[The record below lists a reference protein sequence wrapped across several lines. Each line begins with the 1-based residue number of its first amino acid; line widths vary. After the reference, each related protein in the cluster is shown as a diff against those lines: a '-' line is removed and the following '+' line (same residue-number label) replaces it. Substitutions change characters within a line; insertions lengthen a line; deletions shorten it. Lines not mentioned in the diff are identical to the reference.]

1 MGALDLHVG
10 RVGGS
15 GGGIGGSSAGGRGAG
30 REAGWSEAG
39 GSLEASIHAPGR
51 VGTPGGLTPARKSVI
66 GGDTALR
73 NKANGEEL
81 VDKGM
86 GGEIFSDLAHKS
98 RSSPQKENL
107 VLPPNGPR
115 ESWISGLLGN
125 IQAVGIG

>member
-1 MGALDLHVG
+1 MGLGEKQDGLKLVG
-10 RVGGS
+10 LSR
-15 GGGIGGSSAGGRGAG
+15 
-30 REAGWSEAG
+30 
-39 GSLEASIHAPGR
+39 LASHAPGR
-51 VGTPGGLTPARKSVI
+51 VGTRGGLTPAQKSVI

-73 NKANGEEL
+73 NKAKGEEL

-98 RSSPQKENL
+98 RSSPRKEDS